1 MKELIP
7 EAQSFLASLI
17 NGREPDAIPANE
29 LKVIEDLYN
38 KFMKS
43 EALTTDLPTPQS

>member
-1 MKELIP
+1 MKDLHPI
-7 EAQSFLASLI
+7 AQSFLASLI
-17 NGREPDAIPANE
+17 NGRSPDVIPVNE

-43 EALTTDLPTPQS
+43 EALTVDLPAPQS